1 MERHLAEIV
10 TVGHVATLQAVDAV
24 SFPRFLL
31 RSCHRL
37 LSRFRLD
44 FDDHLFPRRS
54 MHLYF
59 PMRHVCPPGFET
71 LDRGRGAFP
80 RPGERRSPTSYAECP
95 SASQTAD
102 PTAGRLAAC
111 AASFP
116 RDSRL
121 TGAHR
126 AAAVPRGRRGRG

>member
-71 LDRGRGAFP
+71 LDGGRGAFP
-80 RPGERRSPTSYAECP
+80 GPVNDARRHPMLDVHLPARQPTLP
-95 SASQTAD
+95 
-102 PTAGRLAAC
+102 LA
-111 AASFP
+111 
-116 RDSRL
+116 DSRPARRL
-121 TGAHR
+121 SHVT
-126 AAAVPRGRRGRG
+126 RG